1 MEEHEKSRV
10 KVLDRRHFTRA
21 GERREADREE
31 GGAPPSPAPEEPA
44 APPPSGEPS
53 DPRLAGLFSE
63 FIVNLSTSAFLSL
76 GQIPNPLTGRPE
88 LDLPA
93 AASIIDILE
102 MLREKTRGNLDLE
115 ERGIL
120 EKTLTQLKLL
130 YVQVSKKK
138 EG

>member
-1 MEEHEKSRV
+1 MEDRNKPPV
-10 KVLDRRHFTRA
+10 KVLDRRHFTRT
-21 GERREADREE
+21 GDRREADREE
-31 GGAPPSPAPEEPA
+31 ERSAPAPAPEAPA
-44 APPPSGEPS
+44 APQPAGETS

-63 FIVNLSTSAFLSL
+63 FVVNLSTSAFLGL

-88 LDLPA
+88 LDLPL
-93 AASIIDILE
+93 AASIIETLE

-130 YVQVSKKK
+130 YVQVSK
-138 EG
+138 